1 MYILDLEE
9 IDHQVT
15 PPTHYPTQS
24 QCTNN
29 YDVASYCDIW
39 FSTSRVWNPS
49 IDSSQKILASSS
61 SQISDPETWRRRC
74 MMKNDRRKNMQDSL
88 FLRMEKKWSK
98 MQLNTHLKQVLWLIH
113 YPNISR
119 CNSTTQLPTGPPEK
133 WNLQRSLLR
142 TQILEFHLCCTG
154 CAFKIPPK
162 KPPKRFCNCRE
173 SNTNLHLG
181 RVES

>member
-119 CNSTTQLPTGPPEK
+119 CNSTTQLPTDPPKSEISK
-133 WNLQRSLLR
+133 DHCFALKFSSFTSAALDALS
-142 TQILEFHLCCTG
+142 
-154 CAFKIPPK
+154 KYPPK